1 MGKNQ
6 CSPWP
11 SFPTLIVMTKFY
23 WKAVCNLVLSA
34 YLPPA
39 AKGAQLSFHW
49 WVLLASVLL
58 PAWVQIW
65 RIFRLF
71 SSRALANNRL
81 QNPRSPCQNSAHST
95 HTWKKKNYQGLKVN
109 QRQKFMLWWQ
119 WVLRRRSENR
129 NPSVKYQVSTKRCGN
144 SLTNQSLTSSSC
156 LFQIFHFY
164 GREIKKLR
172 GKSSGMHKLSAYRNG
187 LKSPGAICDHIPPF
201 K

>member
-1 MGKNQ
+1 MG
-6 CSPWP
+6 
-11 SFPTLIVMTKFY
+11 
-23 WKAVCNLVLSA
+23 
-34 YLPPA
+34 
-39 AKGAQLSFHW
+39 
-49 WVLLASVLL
+49 
-58 PAWVQIW
+58 
-65 RIFRLF
+65 
-71 SSRALANNRL
+71 
-81 QNPRSPCQNSAHST
+81 SPCQCPSSRLSTDLKDFSAVFISCPSQQQAAEPPFSLSEQCT
-95 HTWKKKNYQGLKVN
+95 LHTYVKKKKNYQGLKVN